1 MRFLKSSHQYFNENI
16 EYLST
21 SKWKEPFEKPFP
33 AEMIANRTAKGDMA
47 IKNNLLGKWDLKKE
61 MMVDFGNSGH
71 MAIEYWIK
79 YKEMPDQPNLA
90 KIVEAFEETHNDDKM
105 YSELIAYDKERKI
118 AGTIDILVAL
128 GDKEVKIRDL
138 KFNGNIH
145 KKGKGKLL
153 TPFNDLV
160 DSKINRYRLQLS
172 MYSHLAKCMGLKVK
186 ALEILWFNGKAFD
199 VIPIEPINLTEA
211 LKIKQ

>member
-1 MRFLKSSHQYFNENI
+1 MRFLKETHQYFNENI
-16 EYLST
+16 EYKSVSSWIDQFT
-21 SKWKEPFEKPFP
+21 KPFP
-33 AEMIANRTAKGDMA
+33 ADMIAGKIAKGDMA
-47 IKNNLLGKWDLKKE
+47 IKKDTLNKWELKRD
-61 MMVDFGNSGH
+61 MMANYGSSCH
-71 MAIEYWIK
+71 QAIEYFIK
-79 YKEMPDQPNLA
+79 YGETPDQPNLA
-90 KIVEAFEETHNDDKM
+90 HIVEKFEETYNDDKM
-105 YSELIAYDKERKI
+105 YSELIAYDKELKV

-172 MYSHLAKCMGLKVK
+172 MYSHLCKCMGLKVK

-199 VIPIEPINLTEA
+199 VIPIEPIDLTEA

>member
-1 MRFLKSSHQYFNENI
+1 MRFLKSSHQYFRGSV
-16 EYLST
+16 EYKPVNT
-21 SKWKEPFEKPFP
+21 WIDQFKKPFP
-33 AEMIANRTAKGDMA
+33 ADMIAGKIAKGDMA
-47 IKNNLLGKWDLKKE
+47 VKDKTLAEWDLKRD
-61 MMVDFGNSGH
+61 MMANYGSSCH
-71 MAIEYWIK
+71 QAIEYFIK
-79 YKEMPDQPNLA
+79 YGETPDQPNLA
-90 KIVEAFEETHNDDKM
+90 HIVEKFEETYNDDKM
-105 YSELIAYDKERKI
+105 YSELIAYDKELKV

-160 DSKINRYRLQLS
+160 DSKINVYRLQLS
-172 MYSHLAKCMGLKVK
+172 MYKHLAEAMGLKVK

-199 VIPIEPINLTEA
+199 VIPIEPIDLTEA